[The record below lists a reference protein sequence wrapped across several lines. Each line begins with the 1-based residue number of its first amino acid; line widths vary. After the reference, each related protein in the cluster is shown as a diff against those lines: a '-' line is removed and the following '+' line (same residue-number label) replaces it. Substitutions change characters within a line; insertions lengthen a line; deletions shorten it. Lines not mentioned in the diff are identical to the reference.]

1 MRKQFI
7 VSVFLTCFFLNSSLV
22 EIVSMSPN
30 KCYCVRTTKVFP
42 TGKKEILFERICG
55 DYPNGVVA
63 AQTKEDELK
72 KMYKGAGISV
82 VCVEVGDSH
91 CN

>member
-1 MRKQFI
+1 
-7 VSVFLTCFFLNSSLV
+7 
-22 EIVSMSPN
+22 
-30 KCYCVRTTKVFP
+30 
-42 TGKKEILFERICG
+42 
-55 DYPNGVVA
+55 VVA

-72 KMYKGAGISV
+72 KMYKGSGISV